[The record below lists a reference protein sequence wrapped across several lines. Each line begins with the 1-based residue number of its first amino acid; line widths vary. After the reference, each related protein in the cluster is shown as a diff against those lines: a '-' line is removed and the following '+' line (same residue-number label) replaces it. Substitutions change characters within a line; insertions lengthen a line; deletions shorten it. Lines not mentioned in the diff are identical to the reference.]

1 MEDSHEPR
9 QSPIVSTGRR
19 PVARFDDLP
28 IVNAGGTTN
37 PPVAVVTGGARGLG
51 RAIAQCLVRDGHAV
65 VVADIDEQE
74 ASVTAEA
81 IADPGSTSVVAVA
94 HDVRDPQSSEDLI
107 RSVTDRFGRLDVL
120 VNNAGVGPRPGPF
133 HTLTEDEY
141 DRVMTINAKGV
152 FLVSKAAIPLMIK
165 QRAGSVINISSVV
178 AKRASPNI
186 LPYAASKW
194 AVIGMTQTMARELA
208 QYDITVNAVCPGVIR
223 TQLHEGV
230 VAGMSNMTKRTEDA
244 VWGTFLDR
252 ILFDRLQE
260 PQDIAEMVAFLASS
274 KARNITGS
282 AFNVN
287 GGMEFN

>member
-1 MEDSHEPR
+1 MSLPG
-9 QSPIVSTGRR
+9 Q
-19 PVARFDDLP
+19 VAL
-28 IVNAGGTTN
+28 
-37 PPVAVVTGGARGLG
+37 VTGAARGIG
-51 RAIAQCLVRDGHAV
+51 RAIAETLAAEGAEV
-65 VVADIDEQE
+65 VVADIDGDE
-74 ASVTAEA
+74 AEA
-81 IADPGSTSVVAVA
+81 TAQKITADGGRAFAAV
-94 HDVRDPQSSEDLI
+94 HDVRSEQSSTDLVADI
-107 RSVTDRFGRLDVL
+107 LDRSGRLDIL

-133 HTLTEDEY
+133 HTLTADEY
-141 DRVMTINAKGV
+141 DRVMSINARGL
-152 FLVSKAAIPLMIK
+152 FLTTKAATPPMID
-165 QRAGSVINISSVV
+165 QRSGRIIHISSVV

-230 VAGMSNMTKRTEDA
+230 IEQMSTLYDKTEDDT
-244 VWGTFLDR
+244 WQTFYDR
-252 ILFDRLQE
+252 IALGRLQD
-260 PQDIAEMVAFLASS
+260 PSDIADMVTFLASA